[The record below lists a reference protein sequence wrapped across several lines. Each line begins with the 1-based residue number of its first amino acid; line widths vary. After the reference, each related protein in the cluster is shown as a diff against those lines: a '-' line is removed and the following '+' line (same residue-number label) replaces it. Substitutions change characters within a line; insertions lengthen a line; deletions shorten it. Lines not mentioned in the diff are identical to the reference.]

1 MLIPMMRG
9 RIKTAVAGT
18 PDTLEALLAG
28 IESTD
33 PIWDK
38 RPDPERFTLREIL
51 AHLADYDLMWPARLS
66 RTLAEDNPTHVPA
79 NPGQMA
85 IDNNYAAID
94 PRVSLATIRDR
105 RAGLVALLHDTNE
118 DLWQRT
124 ARWGEMGTVT
134 FEEQAAVVVIHD
146 SYHTSQ
152 IAQWLRILS

>member
-1 MLIPMMRG
+1 MLIPMMRQ
-9 RIKTAVAGT
+9 RIKMAVAGT

-33 PIWDK
+33 PIWDG
-38 RPDPERFTLREIL
+38 RPDLERFTLREIV
-51 AHLADYDLMWPARLS
+51 AHLADYDLLWPARLS
-66 RTLAEDNPTHVPA
+66 RTLAEENPIHVPA

-85 IDNNYAAID
+85 LDHGYAAID
-94 PRVSLATIRDR
+94 PLVSIATFRDR
-105 RAGLVALLHDTNE
+105 RSALVTLLHDTPE

-152 IAQWLRILS
+152 IAQWLRLLR

>member
-1 MLIPMMRG
+1 MRQ

-18 PDTLEALLAG
+18 PDTIEALLAG
-28 IESTD
+28 IDAND

-51 AHLADYDLMWPARLS
+51 AHLADYEPMWHGRLA

-94 PRVSLATIRDR
+94 PLVSIAAIRDR
-105 RAGLVALLHDTNE
+105 RPAIVALLHDTPE
-118 DLWQRT
+118 DLWQRP

-152 IAQWLRILS
+152 IAQWLRILR